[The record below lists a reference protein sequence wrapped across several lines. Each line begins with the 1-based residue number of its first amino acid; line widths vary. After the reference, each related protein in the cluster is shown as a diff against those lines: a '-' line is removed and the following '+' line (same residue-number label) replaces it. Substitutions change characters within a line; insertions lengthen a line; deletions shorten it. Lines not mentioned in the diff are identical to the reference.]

1 MLKGARAMYANTGRG
16 GTVVRAVVGSAWLRI
31 VGSAMAFLVG
41 AQLARALGP
50 AGYGIYGIAMSWVA
64 IAMIP
69 TELGLPQLATREA
82 AMADASGDRS
92 RIVALLRWSSR
103 FVFANTAGVLLLAL
117 FVVSALRALGAPVR
131 ADIAAPLACGL
142 AMLPV
147 VAVSNVAS
155 AVLRGMHRVVEGQ
168 LAELI
173 LRPALLSIALLAIW
187 ALLPARTLT
196 PVLVMVLNVA
206 VATIGMAWVLWR
218 LRPRLR
224 GADAPPADPA
234 TRTRWLRSTIPLAMS
249 EGMRIVSANV
259 AVQVLALL
267 ATDADVGLYRVAAGV
282 YTATSLPSGLLNA
295 ACSPMLASLHAEGRT
310 DAIQRLN
317 AWMALLLV
325 VAAIGFLLPFAFAG
339 GPILSLAFGR
349 DYAASNPILI
359 TMLVG
364 ELAAACLGHPTVVLN
379 MLHHEQVVTR
389 YSVVGLVLNVA
400 LGVALVPMYG
410 AAGAAVGTMASQ
422 LAWRGLCAWYA
433 RTRLGLDT
441 TLLAW
446 RTA

>member
-16 GTVVRAVVGSAWLRI
+16 GIVLRAVVGSAWLRI

-92 RIVALLRWSSR
+92 RIVALLRWTCR
-103 FVFANTAGVLLLAL
+103 FVFANTAGVLLLA
-117 FVVSALRALGAPVR
+117 FIAVFALRALGSPVR
-131 ADIAAPLACGL
+131 AVIAPPLAWGL

-147 VAVSNVAS
+147 VAISNVAS

-173 LRPALLSIALLAIW
+173 LRPALLSMALLAIW
-187 ALLPARTLT
+187 ALLPAHTLT

-206 VATIGMAWVLWR
+206 VAAVGMLWVLWR
-218 LRPRLR
+218 LRPRLH
-224 GADAPPADPA
+224 GVDAPPAESA
-234 TRTRWLRSTIPLAMS
+234 TRSRWLRSTIPLAMS
-249 EGMRIVSANV
+249 EGMRILSGNV

-267 ATDADVGLYRVAAGV
+267 ASDADVGLYRVAAGV

-310 DAIQRLN
+310 EAIQRLN
-317 AWMALLLV
+317 AWMALFLV
-325 VAAIGFLLPFAFAG
+325 VAAVCFMLPFVFVG

-349 DYAASNPILI
+349 DYAASNPILVVL
-359 TMLVG
+359 LVG

-379 MLHHEQVVTR
+379 MLHHEQAVTR
-389 YSVVGLVLNVA
+389 YSLTALVLNIV
-400 LGVALVPMYG
+400 LSLALVPMFG
-410 AAGAAVGTMASQ
+410 AAGAAIGMMASQ
-422 LAWRGLCAWYA
+422 VAWRGLCAWYA